1 MQVRLREKIERKEGN
16 EITDSTEI
24 QEEEYWMMVTCVNG
38 RVKNESEWDL
48 LCLINKKESGCY
60 NEVLWNMILS
70 IIFTTKYQTIS
81 KNVCNNDH

>member
-48 LCLINKKESGCY
+48 LCLINK
-60 NEVLWNMILS
+60 I
-70 IIFTTKYQTIS
+70 TTKYQTIS
-81 KNVCNNDH
+81 KNMCNNDH

>member
-48 LCLINKKESGCY
+48 LCLINKKRVAVTMRYYGIWY
-60 NEVLWNMILS
+60 WA
-70 IIFTTKYQTIS
+70 
-81 KNVCNNDH
+81 

>member
-48 LCLINKKESGCY
+48 LCLINKKRERLLQWG
-60 NEVLWNMILS
+60 
-70 IIFTTKYQTIS
+70 IIEYDIEH
-81 KNVCNNDH
+81 NI